1 MKSKK
6 FSSEKVSSQDA
17 VISIK
22 TLILPSVFTSSIL
35 LQVKSFFL
43 NKLKDFLPPQPT
55 ITITTIIIYHLM
67 LSLVLAGVIH
77 AFCPVTQTRIFRIQL

>member
-55 ITITTIIIYHLM
+55 ITTTISIYHLM

-77 AFCPVTQTRIFRIQL
+77 AFCPVTWCVQFSDF